1 MKAIKN
7 NLKQMPKNVLLKKVP
22 ACPVYL
28 SADAKVHWKKSAQ
41 ALIDAEVLKAI
52 HLVGLGV
59 LCTEMAQ
66 FQFANK
72 AIAAANRKSSGAG
85 YIQSFKTGAK
95 NISVEVTL
103 KNAAIKNIMQ
113 CLKQF
118 GLDPKSEKDLNLE
131 PTQQLDM
138 FDQLFNKI
146 TKTS

>member
-7 NLKQMPKNVLLKKVP
+7 NVKALPKNQLIKKVP

-28 SADAKVHWKKSAQ
+28 ATDAKVHWKKSAQ

-59 LCTEMAQ
+59 LCTELAQ

-72 AIAAANRKSSGAG
+72 AIAAANRKKAGSG
-85 YIQSFKTGAK
+85 YIQMFGTGAK

-118 GLDPKSEKDLNLE
+118 GLDPKSEKELNLE
-131 PTQQLDM
+131 PSTQLDM
-138 FDQLFNKI
+138 FDQVFNKL

>member
-7 NLKQMPKNVLLKKVP
+7 TVKSLPKNQLIKKVP

-28 SADAKVHWKKSAQ
+28 SADAKGHWKKAAQ
-41 ALIDAEVLKAI
+41 ALIDAEVLKPI

-59 LCTEMAQ
+59 LCTELAQ
-66 FQFANK
+66 FQFANR
-72 AIAAANRKSSGAG
+72 AIAAANRKEKGSG

-118 GLDPKSEKDLNLE
+118 GLDPKSEKDLNME
-131 PTQQLDM
+131 PSNQLDM
-138 FDQLFNKI
+138 FDTVMNKL
-146 TKTS
+146 TQTS